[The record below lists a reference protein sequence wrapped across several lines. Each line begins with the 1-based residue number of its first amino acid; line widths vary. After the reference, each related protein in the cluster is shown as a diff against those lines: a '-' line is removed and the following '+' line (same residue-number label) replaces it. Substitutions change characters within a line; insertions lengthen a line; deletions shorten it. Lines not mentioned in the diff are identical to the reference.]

1 MRCIFAL
8 SHHGDLIA
16 LLGKLHIHIQPHHQ
30 RQNDQNGQ
38 QVAVGADGRQPSL
51 LALAVDQAHMI
62 GAAGVFPKHDGEGH
76 QLHGDIV
83 EHQGKQ
89 GFIGVPVRL
98 EKRGDHAP
106 DQAGGHARHGAE
118 CIHRPGGQ
126 VLSIDHHGGRGHG
139 AHQHLSLRAHIPE
152 PHTESGQH
160 RKTHTKQNRR
170 VAEGDPHAAVGAHRA
185 VPDSRIDVERV
196 HAGQAKDDGRAH
208 QQGKYQR
215 DQPHQHGP
223 AQRHAVA
230 LDNMHQGFLCTG
242 HACASFA
249 S

>member
-16 LLGKLHIHIQPHHQ
+16 LLGKLHVHIQPHHQ

-89 GFIGVPVRL
+89 GFQCAL
-98 EKRGDHAP
+98 KN
-106 DQAGGHARHGAE
+106 AG
-118 CIHRPGGQ
+118 ITPQIRPAATPATGQ
-126 VLSIDHHGGRGHG
+126 SAYIAQEGRFF
-139 AHQHLSLRAHIPE
+139 P
-152 PHTESGQH
+152 
-160 RKTHTKQNRR
+160 
-170 VAEGDPHAAVGAHRA
+170 
-185 VPDSRIDVERV
+185 
-196 HAGQAKDDGRAH
+196 
-208 QQGKYQR
+208 
-215 DQPHQHGP
+215 
-223 AQRHAVA
+223 
-230 LDNMHQGFLCTG
+230 
-242 HACASFA
+242 
-249 S
+249 